1 MVNALEVPAD
11 RLIRRLA
18 DYLKENVP
26 EVKPPSWHIFVKT
39 GCFKEKPP
47 ADPDWWY
54 IRAASIMRKL
64 YKSGEPI
71 GVGGFRVIYGGR
83 QRRGVRPPH
92 FREAGGGVVR
102 RILHQLEQAQLVRKT
117 KKGRVLTPQAVAI
130 MDRIALEVAREYAKE
145 NPEYSKYLPAS

>member
-18 DYLKENVP
+18 EYLRENVP

-47 ADPDWWY
+47 TDPDWWY
-54 IRAASIMRKL
+54 TRAASIMRKL

-71 GVGGFRVIYGGR
+71 GVGGFRVIW
-83 QRRGVRPPH
+83 
-92 FREAGGGVVR
+92 REAEEGC
-102 RILHQLEQAQLVRKT
+102 E
-117 KKGRVLTPQAVAI
+117 
-130 MDRIALEVAREYAKE
+130 
-145 NPEYSKYLPAS
+145 ASPLQESRWGCGEDDTASTRAGSAG